1 MAKFLSETGL
11 STVWSKID
19 TYFLRKT
26 DFNSSAYADTVPTQ
40 NSSKLITSGGMYN
53 VLEELEDVVAA
64 SENSLNNRLST
75 IEGMNLVIGT
85 GLTAD
90 KLVLGNGNST
100 VKTSSKGITT
110 VAPSSSSDDTTIP
123 TSAAVNSAISSAL
136 GTVTGALKY
145 KGAVASNSALP
156 ATHSVGDVYV
166 VSTAGTF
173 AGKAC
178 EVGDY
183 IICKA
188 SGTAA
193 NNADW
198 DVLNGE
204 NQVSNA
210 GASLAAAGSS
220 ATIATVDGTNITV
233 TTPSTWT
240 GVDKTGTI
248 TKVGT
253 VTSGEASVTSADA
266 TIGTDL
272 TTIGTVGGVNIKA
285 KIGSYSSS
293 SHTHDLSIATDS
305 GTNALTMAA
314 NTKYKLTAGG
324 KTFIFTTPPDGHTD
338 TKVTQTPTTSS
349 NSSWRPL
356 ILGSSYSD
364 ATTFTISAATDVT
377 YSTHLAKFKPST
389 GVMAVVGL
397 NKMTTSGTVT
407 AGSDTTV
414 WNTNGGTVSLGGY
427 VKLDAGA
434 AEQTIK
440 SSIGTFSKGVIN
452 LWRNSGDHYTFLGFS
467 NGTTETALGG
477 IGFKSQADHN
487 LYRKDGSNY
496 YKILDESNYTS
507 YVNTTNF
514 PGINSTGTITKVG
527 NTTSGAVTVSS
538 ANNTAAFGSAV
549 TVGSVGGVDL
559 KFTMP
564 ANPNSNTTYTFAS
577 GTTNGAFS
585 VTPSGGTAQS
595 VSIYGLKSAAYTE
608 SGDYVKLSPGT
619 VEQTISSGISTA
631 VNGVINLYRSNGNYV
646 SYIGFSNKQNNAQ
659 TLLGLIGFTN
669 AGVFSYRKPDGTT
682 YTVLHSGNYN
692 DSAYA
697 DTVPT
702 ENSTKLIT
710 SGGMYAV
717 LDEIESTLA
726 ASEDALNTRVTT
738 LENNTITGSGLTA
751 DKIVLGNG
759 TRTVKTSSKGITTT
773 APSSSSDDTTIPTS
787 KAVNSAIASHAG
799 VDKTGTV
806 TSVTLTQGTGITVS
820 SSGTAITGSGS
831 RTITLNKATTSAI
844 GGMRASNALTTSVT
858 LTSGNGATA
867 DRYYGVQVD
876 KDGKAFVNVPWSAA
890 GAGTV
895 TSITPGTGLRN
906 GTGTTAI
913 TVSGTL
919 NLISATTSE
928 LGGIKAAAVRT
939 DTNLS
944 LTTGG
949 TTANR
954 YYGVELD
961 GNGNAFVNVPWETIK
976 QDGITGATIT
986 RFGTCSTAANTA
998 AKTVSVGAGTVTL
1011 EAGLRV
1017 TVKFSSANTAD
1028 NPTLNVNSKGAKNI
1042 FHKGTRITTG
1052 TNKAL
1057 LAGTVDFVYDGTQW
1071 HLIGNY
1077 LDTDTHNSHALTV
1090 TNGTASAASGDTIT
1104 YVESVTGCSATNGN
1118 LTATT
1123 TRKTA
1128 TVPTDSTVQG
1138 WGYTKGIKLRTPG
1151 GGALNTG
1158 TGGVTPASFASGRNL
1173 KDSSGTEIV
1182 YSPSSGTNIIN
1193 AIPAFRQDASWGDW
1207 IFYWENHNAGAK
1219 TGIAFKGNTDVTEA
1233 NGPIGDL
1240 MFAGHAH
1247 FMNQL
1252 TFAASGSYTPGT
1264 MNTGKMAAAFYGMAP
1279 SNVGTKSCGFYIQC
1293 KAYDPTNT
1301 WMNFVNFRFDES
1313 GIYKYYPADCPS
1325 STYVNKAYW
1334 ILDESMALS
1343 DSEIDSILAN
1353 AT

>member
-26 DFNSSAYADTVPTQ
+26 DFNSSTYADTVPTQ

-136 GTVTGALKY
+136 GTVAGALKY

-210 GASLAAAGSS
+210 SASLAAAGSS
-220 ATIATVDGTNITV
+220 ATIATVDGTDITV

-248 TKVGT
+248 TKVGNT
-253 VTSGEASVTSADA
+253 TSGEASVTSADA

-324 KTFIFTTPPDGHTD
+324 KTFIFTTPPDGNTD

-356 ILGSSYSD
+356 ILGSSHSD
-364 ATTFTISAATDVT
+364 ATTFTISTATDVT
-377 YSTHLAKFKPST
+377 SSTHVAKFKPST

-407 AGSDTTV
+407 TGSDTTV

-427 VKLDAGA
+427 VKLDPGA

-440 SSIGTFSKGVIN
+440 SSIGSFSKGVIN

-496 YKILDESNYTS
+496 YKIWDENNYTTWI
-507 YVNTTNF
+507 NTTNF

-549 TVGSVGGVDL
+549 TVGSVGGVEL

-608 SGDYVKLSPGT
+608 SSDYVKLNPGT
-619 VEQTISSGISTA
+619 VEQTISSGIGTA

-669 AGVFSYRKPDGTT
+669 SGTFSYRQPDGTT
-682 YTVLHSGNYN
+682 YTVLHSGNYSN
-692 DSAYA
+692 SAYA

-831 RTITLNKATTSAI
+831 RTISLASVSGLTAGTYRSVTVDTYGRVTAGTNPTTLSGYGITDAKIASGVITLGSNTITPLTSASTLDATKLSGTIPSSCYTNTDIRLADFFGESTNTASTVAKTTSTTSKSIAPGDLVTGLCAIIYHRYANSAASATLNVGGSGAKAMYNAVGTRISGSTGTWAAYDIIRWVYDSSLNSGSGGWKISAI
-844 GGMRASNALTTSVT
+844 L
-858 LTSGNGATA
+858 GNGSSHRLRLLTGR
-867 DRYYGVQVD
+867 DPLYSYTETYQ
-876 KDGKAFVNVPWSAA
+876 
-890 GAGTV
+890 GTV
-895 TSITPGTGLRN
+895 TSVTPGTGLRN
-906 GTGTTAI
+906 GTATTAI
-913 TVSGTL
+913 TSSGTL
-919 NLISATTSE
+919 NLISATTGE

-939 DTNLS
+939 TTPTI
-944 LTTGG
+944 TTGG
-949 TTANR
+949 TTTGR

-961 GNGNAFVNVPWETIK
+961 ANGKAFVNVPWTAGTSDAVTGVQLRFRAGDHYDVLRDAAGNAITYTPTNGTVQIGAIPQYREDAEWGDYVWRWEGTTTDPNTGVTTTHKSGCIWKNGEQILYGNTHIANTLAFWQAGTHQLDTEAHYLSTGTIGAAFYANNNGGGDANSSAFYINVCTAAGGWNTHQVFRFTK
-976 QDGITGATIT
+976 DGIYTNPTSGRTGITGWFINE
-986 RFGTCSTAANTA
+986 S
-998 AKTVSVGAGTVTL
+998 
-1011 EAGLRV
+1011 
-1017 TVKFSSANTAD
+1017 D
-1028 NPTLNVNSKGAKNI
+1028 
-1042 FHKGTRITTG
+1042 
-1052 TNKAL
+1052 
-1057 LAGTVDFVYDGTQW
+1057 
-1071 HLIGNY
+1071 
-1077 LDTDTHNSHALTV
+1077 ALT
-1090 TNGTASAASGDTIT
+1090 N
-1104 YVESVTGCSATNGN
+1104 
-1118 LTATT
+1118 
-1123 TRKTA
+1123 
-1128 TVPTDSTVQG
+1128 
-1138 WGYTKGIKLRTPG
+1138 
-1151 GGALNTG
+1151 
-1158 TGGVTPASFASGRNL
+1158 
-1173 KDSSGTEIV
+1173 
-1182 YSPSSGTNIIN
+1182 
-1193 AIPAFRQDASWGDW
+1193 
-1207 IFYWENHNAGAK
+1207 
-1219 TGIAFKGNTDVTEA
+1219 
-1233 NGPIGDL
+1233 
-1240 MFAGHAH
+1240 
-1247 FMNQL
+1247 
-1252 TFAASGSYTPGT
+1252 
-1264 MNTGKMAAAFYGMAP
+1264 
-1279 SNVGTKSCGFYIQC
+1279 
-1293 KAYDPTNT
+1293 
-1301 WMNFVNFRFDES
+1301 
-1313 GIYKYYPADCPS
+1313 
-1325 STYVNKAYW
+1325 
-1334 ILDESMALS
+1334 
-1343 DSEIDSILAN
+1343 SEIDSILAN